1 MPVTSRSRMNAEAQD
16 AEQPANTQA
25 TAGVQQTGTQRNIL
39 KFMPG
44 KISCNK
50 YEQRVD
56 NCTKEQLSLLLTS
69 AEYQQWQQARQ
80 PTKAHAWKLSP
91 EALFGLILLL
101 VVPAVLLA
109 PYYLNA
115 ANQQVNPT
123 SLSNISSCSLL
134 VLLNACVLSQCVA
147 TYWILAAR

>member
-1 MPVTSRSRMNAEAQD
+1 MPVVSRSRMKAEA
-16 AEQPANTQA
+16 AEQPACVQA
-25 TAGVQQTGTQRNIL
+25 TADVQQTGTQRNVM

-69 AEYQQWQQARQ
+69 VEYQQWQRARQ
-80 PTKAHAWKLSP
+80 PTKPHSWKLSP

-101 VVPAVLLA
+101 VVPSVLLA
-109 PYYLNA
+109 PYYLSNA
-115 ANQQVNPT
+115 DQQVALANFPNYEQVPT
-123 SLSNISSCSLL
+123 CFAPGCTCSLL
-134 VLLNACVLSQCVA
+134 KCCIEIMSLGC
-147 TYWILAAR
+147 

>member
-1 MPVTSRSRMNAEAQD
+1 MPAAARQRMKAQAAD
-16 AEQPANTQA
+16 VEQPANKQA
-25 TAGVQQTGTQRNIL
+25 PADVLQTGTQRNVM

-80 PTKAHAWKLSP
+80 PTKPHARKLSP
-91 EALFGLILLL
+91 EALFGLILML
-101 VVPAVLLA
+101 VVPLVLLA
-109 PYYLNA
+109 PYYLSTA
-115 ANQQVNPT
+115 EQQVKPV
-123 SLSNISSCSLL
+123 SCPNEYCSIML
-134 VLLNACVLSQCVA
+134 CF
-147 TYWILAAR
+147 

>member
-1 MPVTSRSRMNAEAQD
+1 MKAEA
-16 AEQPANTQA
+16 AEQPAHEQA
-25 TAGVQQTGTQRNIL
+25 TTDVQQTGTQRNVM

-80 PTKAHAWKLSP
+80 PTKPHGWKLSP

-101 VVPAVLLA
+101 VVPLVLLA
-109 PYYLNA
+109 PYYLST
-115 ANQQVNPT
+115 ANQQVKLGRST
-123 SLSNISSCSLL
+123 
-134 VLLNACVLSQCVA
+134 
-147 TYWILAAR
+147 

>member
-1 MPVTSRSRMNAEAQD
+1 MPVVAMPRMKAQAAD
-16 AEQPANTQA
+16 VELPANKQA
-25 TAGVQQTGTQRNIL
+25 PADVLQTGTQRNVM

-80 PTKAHAWKLSP
+80 PTKAHARKLSP
-91 EALFGLILLL
+91 EALFGLILVL
-101 VVPAVLLA
+101 VVPLILLA
-109 PYYLNA
+109 PYYLSTA
-115 ANQQVNPT
+115 EQQVKSCQRPRKDF
-123 SLSNISSCSLL
+123 SSMLCFGLHL
-134 VLLNACVLSQCVA
+134 IFDHVWL
-147 TYWILAAR
+147 TH